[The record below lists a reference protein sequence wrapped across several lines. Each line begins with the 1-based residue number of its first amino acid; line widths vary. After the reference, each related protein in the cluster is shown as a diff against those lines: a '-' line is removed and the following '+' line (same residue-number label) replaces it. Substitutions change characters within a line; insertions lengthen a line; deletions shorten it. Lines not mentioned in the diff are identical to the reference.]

1 MRLLFW
7 AFAVIWAVPATAHLT
22 PNSSVELDFARDRVT
37 ALVTIPTSEIAYAT
51 GRQTM
56 DGATLRGHI
65 RVETP
70 DGKPW
75 AVTLNAV
82 EAAPPNLIARL
93 TLTPPRGEPVR
104 RFILHDDAIIDRLGS
119 HIILVFVRSD
129 FGGGVLQGSAEMLA
143 GLQHGQTDIL
153 IDRGPGS
160 GWRGFVAAVRLGMHH
175 IAEGYDHLLFLLA
188 LLLPAPLLVRG
199 TRWGG
204 YGGFRPLLR
213 KLIAVVSAF
222 TIGHSITLIGGAFLG
237 WSLPSR
243 PVEVGIA
250 LSILISAVH
259 AARPIFAGREALIAA
274 GFGLI
279 HGLAFA
285 TVISAFALDP
295 WFKAQAI
302 LGFNLGIELVQLGVV
317 LAALPLLVL
326 LGRSAV
332 YARVRPVAAAMTGAI
347 ALVWIVQ
354 RLG

>member
-1 MRLLFW
+1 MRALL
-7 AFAVIWAVPATAHLT
+7 AMLAVMGAAPAAAHLT
-22 PNSSVELDFARDRVT
+22 PNSSVELDFASDRVE
-37 ALVTIPTSEIAYAT
+37 ARVSIPISEIAYAT
-51 GRQTM
+51 GRRTM
-56 DGATLRGHI
+56 DGPTVLGHI
-65 RVETP
+65 GVTTLDGTP
-70 DGKPW
+70 WTISLADIAP
-75 AVTLNAV
+75 
-82 EAAPPNLIARL
+82 APPNLVARL
-93 TLTPPRGEPVR
+93 TLTPPPDAPVR
-104 RFILHDDAIIDRLGS
+104 RFTFHDDAIIDRLDS
-119 HIILVFVRSD
+119 HIILIFARAD
-129 FGGGVLQGSAEMLA
+129 FAAGVLQGSAEMLG

-199 TRWGG
+199 TRWGA
-204 YGGFRPLLR
+204 YGGFRPMLS
-213 KLIAVVSAF
+213 KLILVVSAF

-237 WSLPSR
+237 WSLPTR

-250 LSILISAVH
+250 LSILISAIH
-259 AARPIFAGREALIAA
+259 AARPIFAGREPLVAA

-285 TVISAFALDP
+285 TVISAFALEP

-302 LGFNLGIELVQLGVV
+302 LGFNVGIELVQLGVV
-317 LAALPLLVL
+317 LTTLPLLVL

-332 YARVRPVAAAMTGAI
+332 YATVRIVAAVLAGAV
-347 ALVWIVQ
+347 ALFWIVQ